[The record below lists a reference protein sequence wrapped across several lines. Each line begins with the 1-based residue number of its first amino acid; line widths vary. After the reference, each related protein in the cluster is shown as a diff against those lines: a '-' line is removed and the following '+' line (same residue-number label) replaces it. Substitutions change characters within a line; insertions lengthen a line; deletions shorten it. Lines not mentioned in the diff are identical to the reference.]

1 MQQLH
6 PDPFQLLIFILN
18 SSQLFAALYLSGSRF
33 QTMLPQNERDS
44 FPYLLVLVLGSW
56 RRLFI
61 LKLYGSI
68 FRLKNSH
75 RKEGLPEVIHL
86 YTSNISFSNFFT
98 CIVTS
103 SFLCK
108 SSSKLES
115 KSFSS
120 TLRARSG
127 RTQMTAQ
134 IQNMLMQSEE
144 NNLVQELK
152 LQ

>member
-1 MQQLH
+1 MRQLH

-75 RKEGLPEVIHL
+75 RKEGFQKPLTEVAAKLLKTDRKTYKHRESIWTCYKSIFFGEREKAKKKDRLVASPE
-86 YTSNISFSNFFT
+86 SISP
-98 CIVTS
+98 C
-103 SFLCK
+103 
-108 SSSKLES
+108 E
-115 KSFSS
+115 
-120 TLRARSG
+120 A
-127 RTQMTAQ
+127 TAQ
-134 IQNMLMQSEE
+134 E
-144 NNLVQELK
+144 
-152 LQ
+152 